1 MNNKLYLM
9 TAILAFASVGALL
22 SQPTLMASAQ
32 KKSSSSALDA
42 ITGTS
47 SDTTSKKSTT
57 KSAASASDD
66 NIPTASLSCGQVIKT
81 SVKLSSN
88 LDCSSD
94 GLLVGADGITIDLN
108 GHSITGPGPDKSKI
122 GLSLATS
129 SGVTI
134 EGPGTVSG
142 FQAGVL
148 DTGGQGDTI
157 DQVTFQNNQIA
168 LFATGAKDTTITHNM
183 ILDNDIGV
191 ASHSS
196 TGTHVSLNT
205 MTGNKLAGVTMVNSP
220 DNKIDTNIIEEANNG
235 IFLDAQS
242 TSNDVISN
250 MVMKNT
256 GVDLN
261 NANGLPI
268 NVNKNTFT
276 GNNCQTSVPDGL
288 CVGGQ

>member
-32 KKSSSSALDA
+32 SKSSSALDA
-42 ITGTS
+42 ITGAS
-47 SDTTSKKSTT
+47 PDTTSKKSTT
-57 KSAASASDD
+57 KSSASTSDD
-66 NIPTASLSCGQVIKT
+66 NIPISSLSCGQVVKT

-88 LDCSSD
+88 LACSSD

-122 GLSLATS
+122 GVSLATS

-134 EGPGTVSG
+134 QGPGTIDG

-148 DTGGQGDTI
+148 DTGGQGDSI
-157 DQVTFQNNQIA
+157 NKVIFQNNQIA
-168 LFATGAKDTTITHNM
+168 VFATGAKDTSISNNM
-183 ILDNDIGV
+183 MFDNDIGF

-196 TGTHVSLNT
+196 TGTDINLNI
-205 MTGNKLAGVTMVNSP
+205 MNGNKLAGITMVNSP
-220 DNKIDTNIIEEANNG
+220 DNKIDTNTIEKANNG

-242 TSNDVISN
+242 TSNDVN
-250 MVMKNT
+250 TNTVMHNT
-256 GVDLN
+256 GVDMN

-268 NVNKNTFT
+268 NVNKNGFV

>member
-1 MNNKLYLM
+1 M

-22 SQPTLMASAQ
+22 IQPTLASAQ
-32 KKSSSSALDA
+32 SKTSALDA

-47 SDTTSKKSTT
+47 DTSSTKST
-57 KSAASASDD
+57 KSSASTDD
-66 NIPTASLSCGQVIKT
+66 IPLASLSCGQVIKT

-88 LDCSSD
+88 LQCDSD

-108 GHSITGPGPDKSKI
+108 GHTLTGPGADKSKI
-122 GLSLATS
+122 GVSLATS

-134 EGPGTVSG
+134 QGPGVIQG

-157 DQVTFQNNQIA
+157 SKVIFQDNQIA
-168 LFATGAKDTTITHNM
+168 VFATGAKDTSINNNM
-183 ILDNDIGV
+183 MFDNDIGF

-196 TGTHVSLNT
+196 TGTDFSQNMLN
-205 MTGNKLAGVTMVNSP
+205 GNKLAGVTLVNSP
-220 DNKIDTNIIEEANNG
+220 DNKVDTNTIEKSNNG

-242 TSNDVISN
+242 ISNDVN
-250 MVMKNT
+250 TNTVLHNT

-268 NVNKNTFT
+268 NVNKQSFV
-276 GNNCQTSVPDGL
+276 GNNCNTSVPDGL